1 MTTSR
6 TPLSRRDLAADPI
19 VEFGRWLDD
28 AVAAGVDEPTA
39 MVLSTV
45 GPDGRP
51 SARAVLLK
59 GHDRRGF
66 VFFTNRRSRK
76 GREIR
81 QNAAVALTFVWP
93 KIHRQIRIEGTASE
107 VDDAES
113 DAYFAT
119 RPAGARIGAAASP
132 QSEVIPDRAWLERR
146 VADLWAEHPDGDV
159 PRPEHWGGYRVV
171 PETIEFWQ
179 GREDRLHDRFRYRRV
194 GDAWVLERLAP

>member
-1 MTTSR
+1 MTTPR
-6 TPLSRRDLAADPI
+6 MPLSRRDLAADPI
-19 VEFGRWLDD
+19 VEFERWLDA

-45 GPDGRP
+45 GPEGRP

-59 GHDRRGF
+59 GYDQEGF
-66 VFFTNRRSRK
+66 VFFTNKRSRK

-81 QNAAVALTFVWP
+81 QNPAVALTFVWP
-93 KIHRQIRIEGTASE
+93 KIHRQLRIEGTAFE
-107 VDDAES
+107 VGDAES

-146 VADLWAEHPDGDV
+146 VAELWAEHPDGDV